1 LHLKQTFIEKMR
13 LKEDIKQDFLKA
25 QEGKME
31 TVVIYRYLADRMKDA
46 EGKAELMK
54 MASDE
59 GKHAGIMRR
68 YSGKTVERKPK
79 PAFRFRALTRIFG
92 VRMML
97 RMMLTS
103 EQKNADAFAPAAK
116 ANPIMRDILKDERR
130 HCQVLEALIA
140 RKAK

>member
-1 LHLKQTFIEKMR
+1 MNKIR
-13 LKEDIKQDFLKA
+13 EDVKQDFLKA

-31 TVVIYRYLADRMKDA
+31 TVVIYRYLADRMKDPEA
-46 EGKAELMK
+46 KAELMK

-79 PAFRFRALTRIFG
+79 PAFRFRLLCRLFG

-97 RMMLTS
+97 RKMLTS
-103 EQKNADAFAPAAK
+103 EQKNAEAFAPAAK
-116 ANPIMRDILKDERR
+116 ANPIMRDMLKDERR
-130 HCQVLEALIA
+130 HVKILEDMIA
-140 RKAK
+140 AKKK